1 MLRKQITGT
10 CSGCNPNGPASRVMI
25 AFDLLILGFWPCAL
39 VSGFLAA
46 FVTIRSVRWALPMRP
61 RRPASLSLIRRVNF
75 GLSLG
80 RWLLERPLCGGFSRV
95 ALTRAWL

>member
-1 MLRKQITGT
+1 
-10 CSGCNPNGPASRVMI
+10 MI
-25 AFDLLILGFWPCAL
+25 AFDLFIFLSFDLLILGFWPCAL

-61 RRPASLSLIRRVNF
+61 RRPASLSVIRRVNF

-80 RWLLERPLCGGFSRV
+80 RWLLERPLCGGFSRA